1 MQRADD
7 TEQALSKRLEGYHAQ
22 TVPILAHYTPAGVV
36 TKVDANSNPHP
47 QPNPKPKPNP
57 NPNPT
62 LPLPLP
68 LTRWTPTRRPTTSG
82 AAWRWHCPCD
92 LPHTPYTHPTHT
104 LHTPEV
110 RAPCLRRR
118 RRSEQRVAS
127 SERQATCRA
136 PPHAPLRNGSGQRN
150 PRREHRPTG
159 AKR

>member
-47 QPNPKPKPNP
+47 QPNPKPNPNP
-57 NPNPT
+57 NPDPT

-68 LTRWTPTRRPTTSG
+68 LSRWTPTRRPTTSG
-82 AAWRWHCPCD
+82 AAWRWRCPCD
-92 LPHTPYTHPTHT
+92 LPHTPYT

-127 SERQATCRA
+127 S
-136 PPHAPLRNGSGQRN
+136 
-150 PRREHRPTG
+150 
-159 AKR
+159 